1 MIEYYKEVCKKA
13 FKIWI
18 TEAAEPNNT
27 HPIKK
32 MIDDLLTKNIF
43 HTYEDYEQCI
53 YNEVSK
59 RLYKNKNI
67 PISITRMAKLNLP
80 NLIEICS
87 NNNEHIITE
96 SIKNLLNSKKDKPSF
111 IKTIRKPIL
120 KYYSLYYAA
129 FEQAPNNLKTRPGEH

>member
-1 MIEYYKEVCKKA
+1 
-13 FKIWI
+13 
-18 TEAAEPNNT
+18 
-27 HPIKK
+27 
-32 MIDDLLTKNIF
+32 MIDDLLAKNIF
-43 HTYEDYEQCI
+43 HTLEDYEQCI

-120 KYYSLYYAA
+120 KYYSLYYVA
-129 FEQAPNNLKTRPGEH
+129 FEHVPTIQKPDPENIKDILESNKFTA